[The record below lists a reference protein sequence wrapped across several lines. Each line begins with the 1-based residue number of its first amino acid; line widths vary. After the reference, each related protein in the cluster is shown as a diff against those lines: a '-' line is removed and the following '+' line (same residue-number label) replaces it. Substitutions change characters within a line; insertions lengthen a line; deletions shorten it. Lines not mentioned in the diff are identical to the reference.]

1 MRFIKRE
8 SRKGIELNLTPL
20 IDVLFNM
27 IIFLVIAA
35 GFIKPGISLQ
45 LPDASGREKME
56 KSDIVISVDHNSML
70 YVDKEAVEIDKLADV
85 ISSRLGEDVNGEKKR
100 VVFYGDGS
108 IPYRTFVRVVDV
120 IKSSG
125 ADEVSIA
132 HE

>member
-56 KSDIVISVDHNSML
+56 KGDIVISVDHNSMV
-70 YVDKEAVEIDKLADV
+70 YVDKEAVEIDKLAGV
-85 ISSRLGEDVNGEKKR
+85 ISSRLGGGVNGEKKR

>member
-8 SRKGIELNLTPL
+8 SRKGIELDLAPL

-45 LPDASGREKME
+45 LPDVSGREKME
-56 KSDIVISVDHNSML
+56 KGDIIISVDHNSTV
-70 YVDKEAVEIDKLADV
+70 YVDEEAVEIGKLAGV
-85 ISSRLGEDVNGEKKR
+85 IYSRLGQGLNGGKKR
-100 VVFYGDGS
+100 VVFYGDES
-108 IPYRTFVRVVDV
+108 IPYRTFVKIVDV

-125 ADEVSIA
+125 ADEISIA